1 MAKQINKAYI
11 KFKLNKED
19 AEYTQ
24 IRFHSVIF
32 EDHEVKND
40 ITKFPVQ
47 SGFDISNHSI
57 KRNRKVSL
65 NAIIT
70 DTQMLLSSQFFEYSA
85 TSNSKAVYDVL
96 KQLVRKAI
104 PCIVVTNL
112 TEYDPV
118 LFTHFKT
125 KQEAGM
131 TDAINFTIQGE
142 EVQLATTTNGTT
154 PTELVLT
161 PVPTEE
167 RAAKLEELRQA
178 GYDVAEEA
186 GISIANVD
194 LKDGWAMSTTTPAGI
209 PSKITY
215 EPSVLDDATTEY
227 SYECSITPDGTVTDE
242 FSGEVLA
249 SGGEFSSRLQNGAN
263 VFGACL
269 VESAV
274 SEGTALVEDT
284 ITTAVGDLKKT
295 VYGGLYEIL
304 GVNGNR
310 SFGQKLLAM
319 GLDCFIVGATAT
331 QRSDDGGFLV
341 VEDDF
346 DTDLPTV
353 DDALKGAARHGD
365 GLATDGLSQ
374 ASPTTITKLSGSSV
388 GTTSFFGDLL

>member
-1 MAKQINKAYI
+1 MAKQVNKAYI

-47 SGFDISNHSI
+47 SGFDVSNHSI

-65 NAIIT
+65 NAIIS
-70 DTQMLLSSQFFEYSA
+70 DTQMLLSEQFYEYSA
-85 TSNSKAVYDVL
+85 TSNSKAIYDIL

-112 TEYDPV
+112 TEYEPV

-131 TDAINFTIQGE
+131 TDAINFTISGE

-154 PTELVLT
+154 PTELVFT
-161 PVPTEE
+161 PLPDEE

-186 GISIANVD
+186 GISIAKVD
-194 LKDGWAMSTTTPAGI
+194 LKDGWAMSTISPAGI

-215 EPSVLDDATTEY
+215 DPTSLDDSTGEF
-227 SYECSITPDGTVTDE
+227 SYECSISPDGTVADL
-242 FSGEVLA
+242 SGVGDHVPDGTFE
-249 SGGEFSSRLQNGAN
+249 SRLLNGAN

-295 VYGGLYEIL
+295 IYGGLYEIL

-310 SFGQKLLAM
+310 TFGQKLLAM

-331 QRSDDGGFLV
+331 GIREDGTSVIDAG
-341 VEDDF
+341 DF

-353 DDALKGAARHGD
+353 DDALAGAARHGD
-365 GLATDGLSQ
+365 GLATDGICQ
-374 ASPTTITKLSGSSV
+374 ASPTTITKLTGSST
-388 GTTSFFGDLL
+388 GSTSFFGDLL

>member
-47 SGFDISNHSI
+47 SGFDVSNHSI

-112 TEYDPV
+112 TEYEPV

-125 KQEAGM
+125 KQESGM
-131 TDAINFTIQGE
+131 TDAMNFTLQGE

-154 PTELVLT
+154 PTELVFT
-161 PVPTEE
+161 PVPAEE

-215 EPSVLDDATTEY
+215 EPSALDDATGEF
-227 SYECSITPDGTVTDE
+227 SYECSISPDGTVSDTE
-242 FSGEVLA
+242 T
-249 SGGEFSSRLQNGAN
+249 GGIIEGGTLSSQLQNGAN
-263 VFGACL
+263 VFGNCL
-269 VESAV
+269 VEQAV
-274 SEGTALVEDT
+274 DLGTEVVEDT
-284 ITTAVGDLKKT
+284 ITTAVGDLKKS

-331 QRSDDGGFLV
+331 GVDDTGASV
-341 VEDDF
+341 ITPNQF

-353 DDALKGAARHGD
+353 DDALVGAARHGD

-374 ASPTTITKLSGSSV
+374 ASPTTITKLSGSST
-388 GTTSFFGDLL
+388 GSTSFFGDLI

>member
-11 KFKLNKED
+11 KFKLKKED
-19 AEYTQ
+19 TEFVQ

-47 SGFDISNHSI
+47 SGFDVSNHSI

-70 DTQMLLSSQFFEYSA
+70 DTQMLLSEQFFEYSA
-85 TSNSKAVYDVL
+85 TSNSKAVFDQL
-96 KQLVRKAI
+96 KTLVREAI
-104 PCIVVTNL
+104 PCTVVTNL
-112 TEYDPV
+112 GEYDPV
-118 LFTHFKT
+118 LFTSFKT

-131 TDAINFTIQGE
+131 TDAINFTIAGE

-154 PTELVLT
+154 PTELVFKQ
-161 PVPTEE
+161 VPDEE
-167 RAAKLEELRQA
+167 RASKIAELRQA

-194 LKDGWAMSTTTPAGI
+194 LKDGWAMSTVSPAGI
-209 PSKITY
+209 PSKVTY
-215 EPSVLDDATTEY
+215 EPTTLDDSTGEF
-227 SYECSITPDGTVTDE
+227 SYDCSISPDGTVSD
-242 FSGEVLA
+242 GET
-249 SGGEFSSRLQNGAN
+249 GGIIEGGTFSSRLQNGAN
-263 VFGACL
+263 VFGNCL
-269 VESAV
+269 VEQAIDL
-274 SEGTALVEDT
+274 GTDIVEDT

-295 VYGGLYEIL
+295 IYGGLYEIL

-310 SFGQKLLAM
+310 TFGQKLLAM

-331 QRSDDGGFLV
+331 GVDETGASTITPSQ
-341 VEDDF
+341 F

-353 DDALKGAARHGD
+353 DDALTGAARHGD

-374 ASPTTITKLSGSSV
+374 ASPTTITKLTGSST
-388 GTTSFFGDLL
+388 GSTSFFGDLL

>member
-11 KFKLNKED
+11 KFKLKKED
-19 AEYTQ
+19 TEFVQ

-47 SGFDISNHSI
+47 SGFDVSNHSI
-57 KRNRKVSL
+57 KRNRKISL

-70 DTQMLLSSQFFEYSA
+70 DTQMLLSEQFFEYSA
-85 TSNSKAVYDVL
+85 TSNSKAVFDQL
-96 KQLVRKAI
+96 KTLVREAI
-104 PCIVVTNL
+104 PCTVVTNL
-112 TEYDPV
+112 GEYDPV
-118 LFTHFKT
+118 LFTSFKT
-125 KQEAGM
+125 KQQAGM
-131 TDAINFTIQGE
+131 TDAINFTITGE
-142 EVQLATTTNGTT
+142 EVQLATTINGTT
-154 PTELVLT
+154 PTELVFKQ
-161 PVPTEE
+161 VPDEE
-167 RAAKLEELRQA
+167 RASKLEELRQA

-194 LKDGWAMSTTTPAGI
+194 LKDGWAMSTTSNSGI

-215 EPSVLDDATTEY
+215 EPTVLDDTTGEF
-227 SYECSITPDGTVTDE
+227 SYDCSISPDGTIADTE
-242 FSGEVLA
+242 TGEILEA
-249 SGGEFSSRLQNGAN
+249 GTFETRLQNGAN
-263 VFGACL
+263 VFGNCL

-274 SEGTALVEDT
+274 DLGTEIVDET

-295 VYGGLYEIL
+295 IYGGLYEIL

-331 QRSDDGGFLV
+331 GVNEDGTSV
-341 VEDDF
+341 ISPDQF

-353 DDALKGAARHGD
+353 DDALTGAAKHGD
-365 GLATDGLSQ
+365 GLATDGLSK
-374 ASPTTITKLSGSSV
+374 ASPTPITKLTGSST
-388 GTTSFFGDLL
+388 GSTSFFGDLL

>member
-11 KFKLNKED
+11 KFKLTEFV
-19 AEYTQ
+19 Q

-47 SGFDISNHSI
+47 SGFDVSNHSI
-57 KRNRKVSL
+57 KRNRKISL

-70 DTQMLLSSQFFEYSA
+70 DTQMLLSEQFFEYSA
-85 TSNSKAVYDVL
+85 TSNSKAVFDQL
-96 KQLVRKAI
+96 KTLVREAI
-104 PCIVVTNL
+104 PCTVVTNL
-112 TEYDPV
+112 GEYDPV
-118 LFTHFKT
+118 LFTSFKT
-125 KQEAGM
+125 KQQAGM
-131 TDAINFTIQGE
+131 TDAINFTITGE
-142 EVQLATTTNGTT
+142 EVQLATTINGTT
-154 PTELVLT
+154 PTELVFKQ
-161 PVPTEE
+161 VPDEE
-167 RAAKLEELRQA
+167 RASKLEELRQA

-194 LKDGWAMSTTTPAGI
+194 LKDGWAMSTTSNSGI

-215 EPSVLDDATTEY
+215 EPTVLDDTTGEF
-227 SYECSITPDGTVTDE
+227 SYDCSISPDGTIADTE
-242 FSGEVLA
+242 TGEILEA
-249 SGGEFSSRLQNGAN
+249 GTFETRLQNGAN
-263 VFGACL
+263 VFGNCL

-274 SEGTALVEDT
+274 DLGTEIVDET

-295 VYGGLYEIL
+295 IYGGLYEIL

-331 QRSDDGGFLV
+331 GVNEDGTSV
-341 VEDDF
+341 ISPDQF

-353 DDALKGAARHGD
+353 DDALTGAAKHGD

-374 ASPTTITKLSGSSV
+374 ASPTTITKLTGSST
-388 GTTSFFGDLL
+388 GSTSFFGDLL